1 MERTFSMIKPDAT
14 SRNQTGAINAMIE
27 EKRFR
32 IIAQKRIQMTKQI
45 AGEFY
50 AEHKGKPFY
59 DGLVEMMSSAPIVV
73 QVLEK
78 ENAIADYRAL
88 MGATDPKKAAEG
100 TIRARFGTE
109 LPCNAVHGSD
119 SPQSAAREIS
129 FFFNQM
135 EIVG

>member
-1 MERTFSMIKPDAT
+1 
-14 SRNQTGAINAMIE
+14 
-27 EKRFR
+27 
-32 IIAQKRIQMTKQI
+32 MTKQI

-78 ENAIADYRAL
+78 EHAIADYRAL
-88 MGATDPKKAAEG
+88 MGATDPQKATEG

-119 SPQSAAREIS
+119 SPESAASPEVSWLPPELQAVTEKSSMAAMRIAKN
-129 FFFNQM
+129 FF
-135 EIVG
+135 IVLSPFV